1 MKKIFQFIYI
11 STFLLLGLV
20 EKSIAQQI
28 GDLNGIY
35 YQAVAIDENGKEIVG
50 MDIEGKPLYN
60 KTIGVRFSITK
71 GLNGAVQWEETH
83 ITNTD
88 KYGLFTLIIGK
99 GNRSANSLYTRLLD
113 IPWIDAD
120 QFLKVEIST
129 KNDSIYKLV
138 SNQQFMS
145 VPYAFYTDDIADDAI
160 TTNKILDL
168 TIKNQDI
175 ANGTIDLT
183 SKVTNVLPVK
193 NGGTG
198 DATLTDNSLLLG
210 KGTNPVQSLGQAT
223 NGQIPIGAT
232 GSGPVLANIK
242 AGKGIIVTNGPG
254 SIEIATGGTSTGS
267 LNIGIISTGQ
277 SFLSPPIT
285 VPGVSLGNIIVASL
299 DTDLKGCFISAYVS
313 AQNTIRIAIF
323 NPSFSAVSFG
333 VANVKIWVVQ

>member
-99 GNRSANSLYTRLLD
+99 GNRSASSLFTRLLD

-168 TIKNQDI
+168 TIQNQDI

-198 DATLTDNSLLLG
+198 DATLTNNSLLLG
-210 KGTNPVQSLGQAT
+210 KGTNPVQALGQAT

-232 GSGPVLANIK
+232 GSGPVLANITD
-242 AGKGIIVTNGPG
+242 GKGIIVTNGLW
-254 SIEIATGGTSTGS
+254 SIEIATGATSTGA
-267 LNIGIISTGQ
+267 LELGIISKGQ
-277 SFLSPPIT
+277 RFLSPPLT
-285 VPGVSLGNIIVASL
+285 FTGVSLGNNIDAFLVP
-299 DTDLKGCFISAYVS
+299 D
-313 AQNTIRIAIF
+313 F
-323 NPSFSAVSFG
+323 NVFY
-333 VANVKIWVVQ
+333 I

>member
-277 SFLSPPIT
+277 SFLSPPIP
-285 VPGVSLGNIIVASL
+285 VPGVSLGDIIVAYL
-299 DTDLKGCFISAYVS
+299 DTDLKSV
-313 AQNTIRIAIF
+313 QNKILFELACRFANKYMTARPRAIA
-323 NPSFSAVSFG
+323 AD
-333 VANVKIWVVQ
+333 